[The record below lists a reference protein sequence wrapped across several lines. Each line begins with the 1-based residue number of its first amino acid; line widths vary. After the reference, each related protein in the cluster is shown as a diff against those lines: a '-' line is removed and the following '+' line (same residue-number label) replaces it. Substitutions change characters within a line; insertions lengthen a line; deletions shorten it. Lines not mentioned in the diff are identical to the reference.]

1 MSTIVLQK
9 YENPG
14 TSYLSSI
21 TQFEYSRKNANV
33 TIKCKCQI
41 PSARKRKEFIKSNF
55 KSTLY
60 VAALKEKILAKIIET
75 RVKKKLLCFWYIGII
90 SKYSWSGCLAYTVEI
105 ASFDPPKKA
114 KEIIIL
120 FRKISFCFEMLW
132 IYQKISSKKICTSR

>member
-75 RVKKKLLCFWYIGII
+75 RVKKKLLCF
-90 SKYSWSGCLAYTVEI
+90 
-105 ASFDPPKKA
+105 
-114 KEIIIL
+114 
-120 FRKISFCFEMLW
+120 
-132 IYQKISSKKICTSR
+132 